1 MQTAKRITK
10 SVRIDPA
17 VWKELKVL
25 AAQRDEEMPEAIAY
39 LVKLAK
45 ARVKRGK
52 EAKED

>member
-1 MQTAKRITK
+1 MQTANRVTK

-25 AAQRDEEMPEAIAY
+25 AANRGEDMPEAIAY

-45 ARVKRGK
+45 AKESKHGK
-52 EAKED
+52 SKE

>member
-1 MQTAKRITK
+1 MQTTKRITK

-45 ARVKRGK
+45 AKESKRGK
-52 EAKED
+52 SKD